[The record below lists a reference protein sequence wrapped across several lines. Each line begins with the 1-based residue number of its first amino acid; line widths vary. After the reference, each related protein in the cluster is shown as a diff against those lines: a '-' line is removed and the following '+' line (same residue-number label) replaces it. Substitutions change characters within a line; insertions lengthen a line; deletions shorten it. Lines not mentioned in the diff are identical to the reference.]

1 MRLRI
6 IAGELGGRF
15 ISLNV
20 GNTSF
25 RPTQERI
32 RQSVAEILKSKIPGA
47 VVADV
52 CAGSGAF
59 GFEMISRGAVTVD
72 FVEKDRQRA
81 QKLAEN
87 AELLGCTQKC
97 TVYSRD
103 ILFLLKAAPRRYDI
117 IYFDPPYDMPES
129 DTIVAALGALLTE
142 NGTLV
147 YEHRRDVKDR
157 KNLSSRLD
165 LDDSRE
171 YGGTVIDFFITTLKR
186 SDLV

>member
-20 GNTSF
+20 GNASF

-32 RQSVAEILKSKIPGA
+32 RQSVAEILKLKIPGA

-59 GFEMISRGAVTVD
+59 GFELVSRGAETVD
-72 FVEKDRQRA
+72 FIEKDRQRA
-81 QKLAEN
+81 QKISEN
-87 AELLGCTQKC
+87 AEVLGCSQKC

-103 ILFLLKAAPRRYDI
+103 IQFFLKASLRHYDI
-117 IYFDPPYDMPES
+117 IYFDPPYDMAES
-129 DTIVAALGALLTE
+129 DTIATALGSFLAE
-142 NGTLV
+142 NGILV
-147 YEHRRDVKDR
+147 YEHRRDTIDR
-157 KNLSSRLD
+157 KNLSSRLN

-171 YGGTVIDFFITTLKR
+171 YGGTAIDFFVTTLKK
-186 SDLV
+186 SE